1 MPTGTSLPGRLNQEE
16 VPENGYESPVSP
28 EDTPAF
34 FSDVNTDNSGERRR
48 AGYNAS
54 EVVADVERSNSE
66 AGTSPQTSNGSG
78 KEKVNDLEAG
88 SRGSGKVGFRD
99 RIACYTWTW
108 FTMNMATGGIAN
120 VLSGIPYQAEWLR
133 IIGVILFLFN
143 LVLFIM
149 NCVFITMK
157 FKFRPGSF
165 TESFISPSES
175 LFIPASVVSFG
186 TVLINFSQYGIPH
199 TGPWFHTVMQVL
211 FWAYVAI
218 SVIASAGIYL
228 IIWSTQ
234 SFPIHMM
241 TPIWIFPAY
250 PLLLVAPF
258 AANLIAA
265 LPDAAAADRI
275 NSIAIAF
282 GAVCVQGIGFLVS
295 LMIYSAFIY
304 RLMTQKLPR
313 ETTRPGMFVSVG
325 PSGFT
330 VAGLVL
336 LGNKGISKISPN
348 VHFGNENAEFVLK
361 LISLLVGIWLWG
373 LCLWFFLVSVGA
385 HFQILKPDDK
395 HQIHFDM
402 TWFSFVFPNTALVTA
417 TFAVA
422 NSLDSRALR
431 IFGTVLAV
439 LLVMMWIYVFGMMIR
454 AIALKRILY
463 PEQVDGAERI
473 RRRWA
478 QKVEH
483 VKKQTGLANQ

>member
-28 EDTPAF
+28 EDRPAL
-34 FSDVNTDNSGERRR
+34 FSDVNTDNGGERRR
-48 AGYNAS
+48 AGYNARDDG
-54 EVVADVERSNSE
+54 ADIERSNSE
-66 AGTSPQTSNGSG
+66 ARTSLQTSNSSD
-78 KEKVNDLEAG
+78 KDRVANDLEAG
-88 SRGSGKVGFRD
+88 TGGPGKVGFRD

-120 VLSGIPYQAEWLR
+120 VLNGIPYQAEWLR

-143 LVLFIM
+143 LVLFPM
-149 NCVFITMK
+149 NSVFITMR

-175 LFIPASVVSFG
+175 LYIPASVVSFG
-186 TVLINFSQYGIPH
+186 TILINFSQYGIPY

-228 IIWSTQ
+228 IVWSTQ

-241 TPIWIFPAY
+241 TPVWIFPAY

-258 AANLIAA
+258 AANLIGA

-282 GAVCVQGIGFLVS
+282 SAVCVQGIGFLVS
-295 LMIYSAFIY
+295 LMIYAAFIY
-304 RLMTQKLPR
+304 RLMMQKLPR

-336 LGNKGISKISPN
+336 LGNKSISKISPN
-348 VHFGNENAEFVLK
+348 VHFGNDNAEFVLK

-373 LCLWFFLVSVGA
+373 LCLWF
-385 HFQILKPDDK
+385 
-395 HQIHFDM
+395 
-402 TWFSFVFPNTALVTA
+402 SFIFPNTALVTA

-439 LLVMMWIYVFGMMIR
+439 LLVIMWIYVFGMMIR

-478 QKVEH
+478 RRKVEE
-483 VKKQTGLANQ
+483 VKK